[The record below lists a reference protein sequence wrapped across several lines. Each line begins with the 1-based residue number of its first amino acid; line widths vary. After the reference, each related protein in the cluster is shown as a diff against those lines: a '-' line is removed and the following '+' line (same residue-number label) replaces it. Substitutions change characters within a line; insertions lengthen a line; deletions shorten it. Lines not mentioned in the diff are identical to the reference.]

1 VGKQRWWQAG
11 RAVGHPQSTTRYRA
25 TQQLANGT
33 ACERDEN
40 LISCSFHPLV
50 YFSPPSV
57 DYPSLKC
64 TGPTLH
70 CFALND
76 WNFWYY
82 SFFSL
87 GALSFAEFLREASL
101 RDARGNYCPIS
112 GPFYLINGGL
122 IACSV
127 WKCIL
132 SASGLLYCE
141 AYFNSDVKLLLWG
154 FCRSQGLLLHSFV
167 YFWYKQRGNSLKY
180 LTGCKDSKHFP
191 LYNIYLLAG
200 YCQQI

>member
-1 VGKQRWWQAG
+1 MAG
-11 RAVGHPQSTTRYRA
+11 RSCGRPPTEHHPVPCHTTTRQRDGVWEGWESHFMQLSSSRLFQPPFRWLSLIKMHRSNA
-25 TQQLANGT
+25 TLL
-33 ACERDEN
+33 CIKRLKF
-40 LISCSFHPLV
+40 LILFI
-50 YFSPPSV
+50 
-57 DYPSLKC
+57 
-64 TGPTLH
+64 
-70 CFALND
+70 
-76 WNFWYY
+76 
-82 SFFSL
+82 FSL